1 MAKFKRISPPSRRP
15 KLSISTNGV
24 LFDLRLNLLPDGL
37 AFLKRVVSLNHF
49 EIYLIT
55 RVSEPV
61 THSGR
66 IAIRLSQGSR
76 STK

>member
-55 RVSEPV
+55 RVSELND
-61 THSGR
+61 S
-66 IAIRLSQGSR
+66 LR
-76 STK
+76 SHRNKTKPRF